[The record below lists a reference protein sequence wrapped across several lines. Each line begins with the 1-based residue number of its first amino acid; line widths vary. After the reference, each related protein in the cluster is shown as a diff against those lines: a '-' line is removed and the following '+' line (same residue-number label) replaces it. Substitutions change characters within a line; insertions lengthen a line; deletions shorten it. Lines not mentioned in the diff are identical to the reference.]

1 MSFENKDKMETKQL
15 TSIPETMLIPLWA
28 KATEYNHPRPIL
40 SDPFAAEMIGQ
51 VDYDFTKFKGAKM
64 SQVGV
69 CVRAKLI
76 DDETKEF
83 LAQHPD
89 AVVIQL
95 GAGIDARYQRLGKPN
110 VGHWY
115 DLDLPEVIAIRRQ
128 LLPETEKNTYLS
140 LSLFDEEWIKTVK
153 KHNAPVLIILEGV
166 LMYFDEE
173 QVKTFFN
180 MVCSQLNNTTIL
192 LEILAYMLVKHAKQ
206 HDAVSK
212 TEHKAEFRWSIL
224 NTADMEQWHPH
235 LHLLKEYYMSDYD
248 QGRYPF
254 LFRMLYKVPSFYRRG
269 NQRVAKFCI

>member
-1 MSFENKDKMETKQL
+1 METKQL

-110 VGHWY
+110 IGHWY

>member
-1 MSFENKDKMETKQL
+1 
-15 TSIPETMLIPLWA
+15 MLITLWA
-28 KATEYNHPRPIL
+28 KATENQQRKPLLR
-40 SDPFAAEMIGQ
+40 DEKAAEIISKI
-51 VDYDFTKFKGAKM
+51 DYDFSKFKKASF
-64 SQVGV
+64 SQAGV
-69 CVRAKLI
+69 CVRASLI
-76 DDETKEF
+76 DEEARAF
-83 LAQHPD
+83 IAAHPD

-95 GAGIDARYQRLGKPN
+95 GAGLDARYERLGCPP
-110 VGHWY
+110 VTHWY

-224 NTADMEQWHPH
+224 NTADMEQWNPH
-235 LHLLKEYYMSDYD
+235 LHLSKEYYISDYD

-254 LFRMLYKVPSFYRRG
+254 LFRMLYKVPFFYRRG